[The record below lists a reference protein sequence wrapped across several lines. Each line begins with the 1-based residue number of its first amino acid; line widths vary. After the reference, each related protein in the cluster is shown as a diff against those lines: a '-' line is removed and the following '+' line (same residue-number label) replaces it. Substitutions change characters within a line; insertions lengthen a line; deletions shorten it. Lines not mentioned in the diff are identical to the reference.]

1 MREVGGG
8 AGSTSHDSV
17 TAAALGLLLHGD
29 AVGAGGPINV
39 LSICYTRGRTRLHHS
54 RHRDAPLASGSDL
67 FSFALT
73 SSRGFQPAGST
84 VP

>member
-29 AVGAGGPINV
+29 AVGAGGEARLV
-39 LSICYTRGRTRLHHS
+39 LRREPRRGGTAKQLLLLSVCASVKQLPTFYT
-54 RHRDAPLASGSDL
+54 
-67 FSFALT
+67 
-73 SSRGFQPAGST
+73 
-84 VP
+84 